1 MTAWRKTSS
10 YFEVYNVASEDWI
23 TINELADIVIETM
36 GLKNVEKKYKPIL
49 HGVGWLGDVKKI
61 ALRIDKIKRQGFKPS
76 MNSRE
81 TVKQTVMD
89 ILEEIESK
97 A

>member
-1 MTAWRKTSS
+1 
-10 YFEVYNVASEDWI
+10 
-23 TINELADIVIETM
+23 M

-61 ALRIDKIKRQGFKPS
+61 ALRIDKIKRQGLKPS

-81 TVKQTVMD
+81 TVEHTVMD